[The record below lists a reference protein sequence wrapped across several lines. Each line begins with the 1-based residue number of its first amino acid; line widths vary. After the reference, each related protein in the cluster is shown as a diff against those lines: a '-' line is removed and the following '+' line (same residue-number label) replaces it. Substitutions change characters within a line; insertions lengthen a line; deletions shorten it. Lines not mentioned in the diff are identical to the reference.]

1 MNGATQN
8 LALWYCLTGLW
19 LRNWLGGKDSNLRY
33 RIQSPGPYRLATA
46 HPELLQEQ
54 FKRPGMISAHPLPR
68 ALWLPPS
75 ATTLWYSAIIFSSI
89 IFRVSLL
96 IG

>member
-1 MNGATQN
+1 
-8 LALWYCLTGLW
+8 
-19 LRNWLGGKDSNLRY
+19 
-33 RIQSPGPYRLATA
+33 LATA
-46 HPELLQEQ
+46 HPELLQEP

-75 ATTLWYSAIIFSSI
+75 ATTFWYSAIIFSSI